1 MSYFSCKHTEYP
13 EHFLKSVYFF
23 VQWDWSLKELDWVV
37 ITELKRIK
45 APVCNITSFS
55 REVLTWPY
63 ISLNQTRP
71 LHFIYPDFPEGEK
84 ALERNI
90 VRLPFDGNESGMSF
104 IDVSHIPGGSLEH
117 SLLPI
122 PPWAAHTNAR
132 IRSVYSF
139 GLHAPSS
146 SHVGGFGAVCLNNNH
161 WNATMS
167 HSKVSFKAHCQPPTT
182 NPHIFSRQN
191 KVVETSPSL
200 VLFFPGVS
208 WTYKIKSEASVFSLY
223 WEQKITA
230 HTLRVCQCSLQVFC
244 VVTFSLAVGS
254 IFWGALKRCDKV
266 GAGL

>member
-1 MSYFSCKHTEYP
+1 MHYAWISWPVVSHWNESTAYNSWGRKVSYFSCKHTEYP

-23 VQWDWSLKELDWVV
+23 LQWDWSLNELDWVV

-55 REVLTWPY
+55 RGGVDFA
-63 ISLNQTRP
+63 
-71 LHFIYPDFPEGEK
+71 LHFSKPDTSPALYLSGVSRGEK
-84 ALERNI
+84 GLESNI
-90 VRLPFDGNESGMSF
+90 VRSPLDGNESRMSF
-104 IDVSHIPGGSLEH
+104 IDVSHIPGGFLEH
-117 SLLPI
+117 SLRPI

-191 KVVETSPSL
+191 KVVKLPHQS
-200 VLFFPGVS
+200 FFFSGVS
-208 WTYKIKSEASVFSLY
+208 WTYKIKSEASVFNL
-223 WEQKITA
+223 
-230 HTLRVCQCSLQVFC
+230 
-244 VVTFSLAVGS
+244 
-254 IFWGALKRCDKV
+254 
-266 GAGL
+266 